1 MNIRQPKFDNCTMV
15 QMEQICDLLQV
26 PRHQRPFKLE
36 MLQNI
41 YEVHIG
47 TDYSFVPVKVGMDVH
62 YECKN
67 GKFKTSARQTKAMA
81 LAGLLIQMLS
91 KQQQD

>member
-1 MNIRQPKFDNCTMV
+1 MNIRAQKFDNCTMV

-36 MLQNI
+36 MLENMYQ
-41 YEVHIG
+41 VHIG
-47 TDYSFVPVKVGMDVH
+47 TDYQFVPVRVGLEMH

-67 GKFKTSARQTKAMA
+67 SRFKTSARQTKAMA

-91 KQQQD
+91 KQQDN